1 MELNK
6 TEHKPNRRQRR
17 AMMRIGDKIADR
29 IIKQDAIKK
38 VRDEKK
44 EETYQGDREVSG
56 DADDRS
62 GESNDTSK

>member
-1 MELNK
+1 MSK
-6 TEHKPNRRQRR
+6 DHKPNRKQRR

-44 EETYQGDREVSG
+44 EETHQGDREVSG

-62 GESNDTSK
+62 GESNDSSK

>member
-1 MELNK
+1 
-6 TEHKPNRRQRR
+6 
-17 AMMRIGDKIADR
+17 MMRIGDKIAER
-29 IIKQDAIKK
+29 IVKQGAIKK

-62 GESNDTSK
+62 GESNDPSK

>member
-1 MELNK
+1 MELKK

-38 VRDEKK
+38 VRDDKK

-62 GESNDTSK
+62 GESNNPSK

>member
-17 AMMRIGDKIADR
+17 AMNRIGDKIADR
-29 IIKQDAIKK
+29 IIKQGAIKK

-62 GESNDTSK
+62 GESNDPSK